1 MEKVLV
7 AMSGGVDSTVTARLL
22 KEQGYDCVG
31 CTMKLYD
38 LDQQTDFGGK
48 TCCSLDDVEDAR
60 SAAVRLGMPYYVFN
74 MKEAFHECVIQPFI
88 QSYLAGETPNPCIE
102 CNRRMKFEKLFEKAD
117 LLHCDKI
124 ATGHYAS
131 VSFENGKYCLKK
143 ARDTG
148 KDQSYVLYMLGQEQ
162 LRRILFPMG
171 EYTKNEA
178 RMLAEQTG
186 FLNAGK
192 PDSQDICFV
201 PDGDYAGFIEQQTGE
216 PSEPGEFVSPDGRVL
231 GRHRGIIHYTVGQ
244 RRGLG
249 VSAAAPLYVARIE
262 PGTNR
267 IVLCPEQELLID
279 SVTADH
285 VNIVSGEAFDVPRKV
300 SVKLRY
306 RQPEQP
312 ATAWMDGNLLQI
324 RLEKPVRAPAPGQ
337 AAVMY
342 DGDYV
347 LGGGTIRSSGKGGA
361 L

>member
-7 AMSGGVDSTVTARLL
+7 AMSGGVDSTVTASLL
-22 KEQGYDCVG
+22 KEQGFECIG

-38 LDQQTDFGGK
+38 AEPQTESCGK

-74 MKEAFHECVIQPFI
+74 MKDAFQDCVIRPFI
-88 QSYLAGETPNPCIE
+88 QSYVSGETPNPCIE

-124 ATGHYAS
+124 ATGHYAL
-131 VSFENGKYCLKK
+131 VTFENGKYCLKK
-143 ARDTG
+143 ARDPG

-162 LRRILFPMG
+162 LARVLFPMG
-171 EYTKNEA
+171 EYTKTET
-178 RMLAEQTG
+178 RKLAEQTG
-186 FLNAGK
+186 FLNADK

-201 PDGDYAGFIEQQTGE
+201 PDGDYAGFIERQTGKS
-216 PSEPGEFVSPDGRVL
+216 SEPGEFVSPDGRVL

-249 VSAAAPLYVARIE
+249 VSAATPLYVSRIE
-262 PGTNR
+262 PDTNR
-267 IVLCPEQELLID
+267 IVLCPEKELYVD
-279 SVTADH
+279 TVTADY
-285 VNIVSGEAFDVPRKV
+285 VNIVSGEAFDTPRRV
-300 SVKLRY
+300 TVKLRY

-312 ATAWMDGNLLQI
+312 ATAWLEGEQLQI
-324 RLEKPVRAPAPGQ
+324 RLEKPQRAPAPGQ
-337 AAVMY
+337 AAVLY

-347 LGGGTIRSSGKGGA
+347 LGGGTIRSSEIS
-361 L
+361 